1 MIGFSFILDARL
13 LITEIINNES
23 YVISTIDIRFKIN
36 YRAVIHYN
44 GSIFKI
50 NPLSLL
56 NLLQSL
62 ISVRLNGW

>member
-1 MIGFSFILDARL
+1 MIGFRFIFEARL
-13 LITEIINNES
+13 LIAETVNNES
-23 YVISTIDIRFKIN
+23 YGLATDIRFKIN

>member
-1 MIGFSFILDARL
+1 MIGFRFIFEARL
-13 LITEIINNES
+13 LIAET
-23 YVISTIDIRFKIN
+23 VKLCGLATDIRFKIN